1 MLLTANLGVIK
12 EVFGILLI
20 FTGVFDAGK
29 YSLQAFK
36 IQKVQSARAQSR
48 KFVLMAIGNDL
59 IKTVY
64 SVLIL
69 DPYIFLSSIL
79 ALFCMLHLWYVVY
92 LFYPYKHRGLHHFK
106 RPSLWKFTINAMIPN
121 RMREKL

>member
-1 MLLTANLGVIK
+1 MIDLTVLK
-12 EVFGILLI
+12 ETFGILLI
-20 FTGVFDAGK
+20 ITGIFDAGK
-29 YSLQAFK
+29 YSIQAWK

-64 SVLIL
+64 SILIM
-69 DPYIFLSSIL
+69 DVFIFVSSVL

-106 RPSLWKFTINAMIPN
+106 RPSLWKFTLNAMMPN
-121 RMREKL
+121 RLRERL